1 MKREKLLTSLKKAYI
16 EMLYYWALGKR
27 IKAYKME
34 MKAIR
39 LELKL
44 KESEESQRRIS
55 EPSSKA

>member
-1 MKREKLLTSLKKAYI
+1 MSSRNKLLVSLKKAYI

-44 KESEESQRRIS
+44 KESEE
-55 EPSSKA
+55 